1 MQYLN
6 LKLNCV
12 KIAYFKSHQKR
23 ERILA
28 FSIKFKQL
36 QFDGFNRKANTIKFL
51 SNNRTENEPRRLLPS
66 SIIPIIIIKLMRS
79 TSTTEST

>member
-23 ERILA
+23 DRILA

-66 SIIPIIIIKLMRS
+66 SIIHIIIKLMQS